1 MDNQF
6 YNNSK
11 KKKEREIPKVMPN
24 NTEAEQ
30 SLLGA
35 IMIDNTVGVET
46 LTELEMSD
54 FYYIAHQ
61 DIYEC
66 MLSLQRVG
74 KPIDIITMA
83 SLLTIND
90 KLDSIGGMT
99 YLTELTNVLPSAAN
113 YKFYFDIVKHNG
125 MLRKIIGTSND
136 IIKNS
141 YFSEDS
147 DLALA
152 YAEKK
157 IFEISDNI
165 ENKDLVHVNDTV
177 NNVLKM
183 YEDIL
188 INPDK
193 PRGQMSHFKNLDRI
207 VNGYK
212 GGQMI
217 VLAARPGCGKTSFAM
232 NVVCNIA
239 RKEPEKVVAVFNLE
253 MSISEL
259 TQRILLTTAS
269 VPQQSVQSGAT
280 ADEFK
285 KLWAAKKLLE
295 ESNMFVDDTANTTPE
310 QIMSKC
316 RRLKQ
321 MKKRLD
327 FVVIDYLQLLK
338 SHTSRSSIQQ
348 EVTEIS
354 RAIKIMAK
362 ELDVPVLALS
372 QTSRDL
378 EKRED
383 GEPKLSDLRES
394 GAIEQDADQVYFL
407 VKDKGQEGN
416 EFEVIDLHII
426 KHRSGECGKISFKWE
441 GSMVKFTPVT
451 VEEAKYFKQN
461 AATDTVAR
469 AAAAHAIANNNQ
481 SSAPLEISD
490 KLEPPVVNGAS
501 VYGSDNQTIS
511 NIPADTEIY
520 RTDVEDMQP
529 PPEDKPNWANEFDDT
544 VKIDVSKIS
553 MSSND
558 DK

>member
-1 MDNQF
+1 MENQYNDNF
-6 YNNSK
+6 K
-11 KKKEREIPKVMPN
+11 KKKAREIPKILPN
-24 NTEAEQ
+24 NIDAEQ

-35 IMIDNTVGVET
+35 ILIDNSVGIET
-46 LTELEMSD
+46 ISELERSD
-54 FYYIAHQ
+54 FHYTAHQ
-61 DIYEC
+61 EIYES
-66 MLSLQRVG
+66 MASLQRVG
-74 KPIDIITMA
+74 MPIDVITMA
-83 SLLTIND
+83 NELTKND
-90 KLDSIGGMT
+90 KLDTVGGMS
-99 YLTELTNVLPSAAN
+99 YLSELTNVLPSAAN
-113 YKFYFDIVKHNG
+113 FKFYFDIVKHNG

-136 IIKNS
+136 IIRNT
-141 YFSEDS
+141 YFAEDA
-147 DLALA
+147 DLALS

-157 IFEISDNI
+157 IFEISDNV

-177 NNVLKM
+177 NNVLAM

-188 INPDK
+188 TNPDK
-193 PRGQMSHFKNLDRI
+193 PRGQLTHFKNLDNI
-207 VNGYK
+207 IHGYK

-239 RKEPEKVVAVFNLE
+239 KHEPEKVVAVFNLE

-285 KLWAAKKLLE
+285 KLWEAKKVLDA
-295 ESNMFVDDTANTTPE
+295 SNMYVDDTANTTPE

-321 MKKRLD
+321 IKSRLD

-338 SHTSRSSIQQ
+338 SKTSRSSIQQ

-362 ELDVPVLALS
+362 ELNVPVLALS

-451 VEEAKYFKQN
+451 VEEVKFFKKN
-461 AATDTVAR
+461 ADNDTVAK
-469 AAAAHAIANNNQ
+469 AAAYSKNPSDSDNSGSSTLSTAN
-481 SSAPLEISD
+481 P
-490 KLEPPVVNGAS
+490 PPVVSGAV
-501 VYGSDNQTIS
+501 VYANEES
-511 NIPADTEIY
+511 NVEYVEDPDAEPKHIVEADAPPLDWSAELADTVSI
-520 RTDVEDMQP
+520 DMAKLAINNQ
-529 PPEDKPNWANEFDDT
+529 DNE
-544 VKIDVSKIS
+544 
-553 MSSND
+553 
-558 DK
+558 

>member
-1 MDNQF
+1 MDNQ
-6 YNNSK
+6 YNDNYK

-24 NTEAEQ
+24 NIEAEQ

-35 IMIDNTVGVET
+35 ILIDNSVGLET
-46 LTELEMSD
+46 LSELAASD
-54 FYYIAHQ
+54 FYYTAHQ
-61 DIYEC
+61 DIFEC
-66 MLSLQRVG
+66 MIALQRVG
-74 KPIDIITMA
+74 KPIDVITMA
-83 SLLTIND
+83 NLLTNED
-90 KLDSIGGMT
+90 KLDSIGGMS
-99 YLTELTNVLPSAAN
+99 YLSELTNVLPSAAN

-125 MLRKIIGTSND
+125 MLRKIIGTSNE
-136 IIKNS
+136 IIRNT
-141 YFSEDS
+141 YFAEDA

-152 YAEKK
+152 FAEKK
-157 IFEISDNI
+157 IFEISDDI
-165 ENKDLVHVNDTV
+165 ENKDLAHVNDTV
-177 NNVLKM
+177 NSVLKM
-183 YEDIL
+183 YEEIL
-188 INPDK
+188 TNPDK
-193 PRGQMSHFKNLDRI
+193 PRGQMSHFKNLDKMI
-207 VNGYK
+207 NGYK

-239 RKEPEKVVAVFNLE
+239 KNEPEKVVAVFNLE
-253 MSISEL
+253 MSTAEL

-269 VPQQSVQSGAT
+269 VPQQSVQAGAT
-280 ADEFK
+280 AEEFK
-285 KLWAAKKLLE
+285 KLWAAKKVLE
-295 ESNMFVDDTANTTPE
+295 QSNMYIDDTANTTPE

-321 MKKRLD
+321 VKKRLD
-327 FVVIDYLQLLK
+327 FVVIDYLQLLR

-362 ELDVPVLALS
+362 ELNVPVMALS

-426 KHRSGECGKISFKWE
+426 KHRSGECGKLSFKWE

-451 VEEAKYFKQN
+451 VEEAKHFKQN
-461 AATDTVAR
+461 AAIDTVSQ
-469 AAAAHAIANNNQ
+469 AAGYTNRNNDD
-481 SSAPLEISD
+481 SAKKAPQEIS
-490 KLEPPVVNGAS
+490 ESIAPPVVSGAV
-501 VYGSDNQTIS
+501 VYANDINTAVAEYTSDDVERIN
-511 NIPADTEIY
+511 
-520 RTDVEDMQP
+520 VEDMVAP
-529 PPEDKPNWANEFDDT
+529 PVQEKNWDDEFAQT
-544 VKIDVSKIS
+544 VAVDVSKLA
-553 MSSND
+553 MSRD
-558 DK
+558 DN